1 MYRDF
6 PTMNRVFVNLPN
18 IPSTEFPHHPL
29 KHTCL
34 REYFSYIYRGMT

>member
-18 IPSTEFPHHPL
+18 MPSPEFPHHPL
-29 KHTCL
+29 NTPASTNISL
-34 REYFSYIYRGMT
+34 TFTGA